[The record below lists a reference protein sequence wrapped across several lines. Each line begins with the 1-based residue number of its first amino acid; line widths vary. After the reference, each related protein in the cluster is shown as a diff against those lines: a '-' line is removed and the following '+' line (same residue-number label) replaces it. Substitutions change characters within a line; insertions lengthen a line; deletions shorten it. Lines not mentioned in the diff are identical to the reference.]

1 MLSLNPPTPSSNP
14 RQPRKRKLRNKE
26 DKIQTPKINTFFK
39 AKDRDRN
46 LSDDTSSLQGMES
59 ISVQKTGSTKPQLS
73 KQEQR
78 SNSVQGD
85 NFLTSFQLSGIPA
98 LVFETENLISL
109 SEQSGIEFE
118 TKQIPD

>member
-1 MLSLNPPTPSSNP
+1 M
-14 RQPRKRKLRNKE
+14 
-26 DKIQTPKINTFFK
+26 IC
-39 AKDRDRN
+39 
-46 LSDDTSSLQGMES
+46 